1 MSTATAT
8 AIATTPATSQSST
21 SAVQR
26 AAEVLSIRW
35 ATRIVHA
42 LRQGTA
48 NSGDLLAADP
58 IIPGGS
64 VYSVVRTLAG
74 AGVITRTPTSPSRF
88 DLALSP
94 AGQALAPVHASALAW
109 AQRYRR
115 PDVESEQVPE
125 MIEETLGLLASSHT
139 VPLLSEL
146 AGSKPLAY
154 PQLVTSLNARDKA
167 AAYQRLLALEERGLV
182 VRSGTRRTYRW
193 SATEA
198 GLAIGRVY
206 GDLSAWASGTHA
218 PAAPARPGTA
228 LAAAGLAAVV
238 VQSPA
243 QGYLFSS
250 PQSAERPV
258 SARAAAADLRSITL
272 HISFS
277 DAPAP
282 QPSAPLLV
290 AASAH
295 RR

>member
-8 AIATTPATSQSST
+8 TPVTLQSST

-26 AAEVLSIRW
+26 AAEVLSTRW

-42 LRQGTA
+42 LRHGTT

-58 IIPGGS
+58 VIPMS
-64 VYSVVRTLAG
+64 SAYSVVRTLAS
-74 AGVITRTPTSPSRF
+74 AGVITRIPTGASRF

-94 AGQALAPVHASALAW
+94 AGRALAPVHATALAW
-109 AQRYRR
+109 AQRYPRSG
-115 PDVESEQVPE
+115 VEAEQAPE
-125 MIEETLGLLASSHT
+125 MIEETLCLLASSYT

-146 AGSKPLAY
+146 AGREPLAY
-154 PQLVTSLNARDKA
+154 PQLVASQNAHDKA
-167 AAYQRLLALEERGLV
+167 AAYKRLLALEERGLV

-198 GLAIGRVY
+198 GLAIGRVH
-206 GDLSAWASGTHA
+206 GGLTAWASATHSEV
-218 PAAPARPGTA
+218 APARPRTA
-228 LAAAGLAAVV
+228 LAAAGDTAAVV
-238 VQSPA
+238 QSSA
-243 QGYLFSS
+243 QGDLFSP

-277 DAPAP
+277 HAPAP
-282 QPSAPLLV
+282 QPPAPLLV
-290 AASAH
+290 AASA
-295 RR
+295 RRR

>member
-8 AIATTPATSQSST
+8 TPASSKPTTSS
-21 SAVQR
+21 VQR

-42 LRQGTA
+42 LRQGA
-48 NSGDLLAADP
+48 ASSGDLLAADQMVP
-58 IIPGGS
+58 VSS
-64 VYSVVRTLAG
+64 VYSVVRALAG
-74 AGVITRTPTSPSRF
+74 TGVVTRIPTGASRF
-88 DLALSP
+88 DVALS
-94 AGQALAPVHASALAW
+94 AKGQALAPVHASALSW
-109 AQRYRR
+109 AQRYPR
-115 PDVESEQVPE
+115 PGIGDEPE
-125 MIEETLGLLASSHT
+125 MIEEVLGLLASSHA

-146 AGSKPLAY
+146 AGSEPTVY

-167 AAYQRLLALEERGLV
+167 AAYQRLLALEQRGLV
-182 VRSGTRRTYRW
+182 ARSGTRRAYRW

-206 GDLSAWASGTHA
+206 GDLAAWTSGAHSPSA
-218 PAAPARPGTA
+218 PAKPGTA
-228 LAAAGLAAVV
+228 LAAAGTNAVV

-243 QGYLFSS
+243 QGDLFSEL
-250 PQSAERPV
+250 QSAERQV

-277 DAPAP
+277 HAPAP
-282 QPSAPLLV
+282 QPPAPLLV

>member
-1 MSTATAT
+1 MSTAT
-8 AIATTPATSQSST
+8 ATTPATSQSST

-42 LRQGTA
+42 LRQGMA

-58 IIPGGS
+58 VIPVS
-64 VYSVVRTLAG
+64 SAYSVLRALAG
-74 AGVITRTPTSPSRF
+74 ADVITRTPTGGASRF

-94 AGQALAPVHASALAW
+94 KGQALAPVHASALAW
-109 AQRYRR
+109 AQRYPR
-115 PDVESEQVPE
+115 PDVESEQAPE

-146 AGSKPLAY
+146 AGSAPMPY

-182 VRSGTRRTYRW
+182 ARSGTRGTYRW

-228 LAAAGLAAVV
+228 LAAAGTRAVV

-243 QGYLFSS
+243 QDDLFSS

-258 SARAAAADLRSITL
+258 NARAGAADLRSITL

-277 DAPAP
+277 HAPVP
-282 QPSAPLLV
+282 QPPAPLLV

>member
-8 AIATTPATSQSST
+8 LPTTSKPTTSS
-21 SAVQR
+21 VQR

-35 ATRIVHA
+35 ATRIVRA
-42 LRQGTA
+42 LRQGTTT
-48 NSGDLLAADP
+48 SGDLLTGDP
-58 IIPGGS
+58 VIPVS
-64 VYSVVRTLAG
+64 SAYSVIRALAG
-74 AGVITRTPTSPSRF
+74 ADVITRTPNGGARI

-94 AGQALAPVHASALAW
+94 KGQALAPVYTSALAW
-109 AQRYRR
+109 AERYPR
-115 PDVESEQVPE
+115 PGVEAEQAPE
-125 MIEETLGLLASSHT
+125 MIEETLGLLASSHA

-146 AGSKPLAY
+146 AGSAPKPY
-154 PQLVTSLNARDKA
+154 PHLVTSLNARDKA

-182 VRSGTRRTYRW
+182 ARSGTRRAYRW

-206 GDLSAWASGTHA
+206 GDLAAWTSGAHTPSA
-218 PAAPARPGTA
+218 PAKPGTA
-228 LAAAGLAAVV
+228 LAAAGRAAVV

-243 QGYLFSS
+243 QGDLFSE
-250 PQSAERPV
+250 PQSADRPV

-282 QPSAPLLV
+282 QPPAPLLV
-290 AASAH
+290 AASA
-295 RR
+295 RRR